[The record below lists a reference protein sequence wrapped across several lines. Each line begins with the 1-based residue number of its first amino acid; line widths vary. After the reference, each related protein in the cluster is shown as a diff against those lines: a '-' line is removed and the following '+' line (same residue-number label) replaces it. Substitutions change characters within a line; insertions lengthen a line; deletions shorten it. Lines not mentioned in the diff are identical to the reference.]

1 MAVRGGDGDDVRPA
15 FEQCTDVVFDS
26 CPVEFAVVVSRGGD
40 GYTAEQPEVTIT
52 RRPELRL
59 FLGSDALDVAQGEQ
73 AAKLVVVVHHQQF
86 VDAGVVGEK
95 LVRDGNRVGA
105 ELAFADGLHLV
116 ARDEGAVDL
125 LGGVARL
132 EDVAREQADEF
143 AVVAHDGEGAEG
155 VALGLD
161 QLDHVAH
168 GLIGRDGDRLLD
180 ESVDVVL
187 DAADLLEL
195 LLLRHVVV
203 DQAKAAVE
211 RHAGG
216 HARFGDG
223 VHVG

>member
-1 MAVRGGDGDDVRPA
+1 MIVA
-15 FEQCTDVVFDS
+15 
-26 CPVEFAVVVSRGGD
+26 
-40 GYTAEQPEVTIT
+40 
-52 RRPELRL
+52 RRPELRE
-59 FLGSDALDVAQGEQ
+59 FLGGDALDVAQGEQ
-73 AAKLVVVVHHQQF
+73 AAKLVAVVHYEQF
-86 VDAGVVGEK
+86 IDAGVVGEK
-95 LVRDGNRVGA
+95 LVGDGDRVGA

-116 ARDEGAVDL
+116 ARDECAGDL

-161 QLDHVAH
+161 QLDHIAH

-187 DAADLLEL
+187 DAAYLLEL

>member
-1 MAVRGGDGDDVRPA
+1 MIVA
-15 FEQCTDVVFDS
+15 
-26 CPVEFAVVVSRGGD
+26 
-40 GYTAEQPEVTIT
+40 
-52 RRPELRL
+52 RRPELRE
-59 FLGSDALDVAQGEQ
+59 FLGGDALDVAQGEQ
-73 AAKLVVVVHHQQF
+73 AAKLVAVVHYEQF
-86 VDAGVVGEK
+86 IDAGVVGEK
-95 LVRDGNRVGA
+95 LVGDGDRVGA

-116 ARDEGAVDL
+116 ARDECAGDL

-132 EDVAREQADEF
+132 EDVAGEQADEF
-143 AVVAHDGEGAEG
+143 AVGTDYGEGAER

-168 GLIGRDGDRLLD
+168 GLVGRDGDRFLD